1 MRFALRLVLGAV
13 VVALPGCGDLATS
26 GSAVDV
32 TAPETVPSLRFE
44 SELPTLPSVVG
55 RWGSDLPLDGL
66 VKEWHRS
73 WNQPVRN
80 GAPVRAELNGAAA
93 ELLAPR
99 VDVSRVE
106 ARLEELE
113 GTLGRV
119 GSLAG
124 EALPEG
130 LALHLAEARTEQDR
144 AVRALEGGDRTG
156 AIRHLL
162 SASDVLWQLTP
173 ERVATW
179 LVVEAEAGLRR
190 NGDDRAYTEETR
202 ERAQRL
208 LAGAREALDDGASV
222 RALERAWYAVQL
234 LAEPTGS

>member
-1 MRFALRLVLGAV
+1 MNR
-13 VVALPGCGDLATS
+13 
-26 GSAVDV
+26 
-32 TAPETVPSLRFE
+32 
-44 SELPTLPSVVG
+44 
-55 RWGSDLPLDGL
+55 
-66 VKEWHRS
+66 
-73 WNQPVRN
+73 
-80 GAPVRAELNGAAA
+80 AAA

-99 VDVSRVE
+99 ADVSRVE
-106 ARLEELE
+106 ARLEELDHVLE
-113 GTLGRV
+113 AV

-130 LALHLAEARTEQDR
+130 LALHLARAREEREQ
-144 AVRALEGGDRTG
+144 ATRALEVGDRTG

-162 SASDVLWQLTP
+162 EASDVLWHLTP

-190 NGDDRAYTEETR
+190 NGDDGAYTQETR

-208 LAGAREALDDGASV
+208 LAGARKALDDGASV

-234 LAEPTGS
+234 LAEPNGP